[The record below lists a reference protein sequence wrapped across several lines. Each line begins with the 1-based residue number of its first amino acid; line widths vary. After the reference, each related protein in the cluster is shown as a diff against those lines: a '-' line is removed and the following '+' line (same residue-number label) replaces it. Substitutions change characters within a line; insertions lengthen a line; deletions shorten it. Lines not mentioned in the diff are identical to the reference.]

1 MDLTTKVERLAV
13 DLRAIA
19 EGQAPTAD
27 DLERAPLLL
36 NWRGHLVPGLHLVGD
51 VIGQPLLGTTDIIT
65 SRLYWL
71 APQRRAARTLSR
83 YYRLG

>member
-1 MDLTTKVERLAV
+1 MDLTTKIERLAV
-13 DLRAIA
+13 DLRAIEEGRGPSA
-19 EGQAPTAD
+19 EE
-27 DLERAPLLL
+27 LESAPLLL

-51 VIGQPLLGTTDIIT
+51 AFDHPKLGSTAVIT

-71 APQRRAARTLSR
+71 DLKRGAARTLSR